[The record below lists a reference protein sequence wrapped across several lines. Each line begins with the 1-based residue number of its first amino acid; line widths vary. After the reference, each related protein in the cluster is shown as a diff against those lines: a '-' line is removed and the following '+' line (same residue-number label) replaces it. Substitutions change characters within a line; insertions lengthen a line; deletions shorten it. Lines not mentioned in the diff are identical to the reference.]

1 MDVWDQYICE
11 RGSLPDDEFAKLE
24 KKHADFEVH
33 YQAETNKILD
43 VLGKL
48 QGAVPATLTPTQ
60 QSVKV
65 RLPEVKINSF
75 DGKLEEWQTWWD
87 SFRSL
92 VHDRKDMD
100 KVLKMT
106 HLKSCLKGKALL
118 VVSGF
123 QVTDQD
129 YDNAIAAL
137 QDRFA
142 NPERVKQTLALQL
155 FNMVKPKNTAKELE
169 QFKLDFERIMKTLE
183 HYVTDFQSSHWFIA
197 ILLQSKLP
205 AEAEMF
211 IFQKFKTKYFTI
223 DQISTGR
230 SS

>member
-1 MDVWDQYICE
+1 MAHTDSFV
-11 RGSLPDDEFAKLE
+11 
-24 KKHADFEVH
+24 
-33 YQAETNKILD
+33 
-43 VLGKL
+43 KL
-48 QGAVPATLTPTQ
+48 QQSAVPGISNPVPRK
-60 QSVKV
+60 QSARV

-75 DGKLEEWQTWWD
+75 DGRVEEWQTWWD

-129 YDNAIAAL
+129 YDDAIAAL

-142 NPERVKQTLALQL
+142 NPEKVKQTLVLQL

-169 QFKLDFERIMKTLE
+169 QFKLDFERIMKTLQ
-183 HYVTDFQSSHWFIA
+183 HYVTDLQSSHWLIA
-197 ILLQSKLP
+197 VLLQSKLP
-205 AEAEMF
+205 TEAEARDVHFSE
-211 IFQKFKTKYFTI
+211 
-223 DQISTGR
+223 ISD
-230 SS
+230 